1 MKITKFTI
9 KGLHD
14 FFDYKVKLNED
25 ITFLYGEN
33 GSGKT
38 TVLSMLDHV
47 VSGEI
52 YKLFNYKFKEIGVFF
67 KENDGVDLESYNEH
81 SVKIRLINGAG
92 KRPTQLNVNFKEE
105 NTRIPYDKDYTNEL
119 DLFEDPDEI
128 NRIFFDS
135 YKIAGE
141 IKGCFNYL
149 FLPLNRLNYQKK
161 SLDNRDL
168 ISIRHKLIHNSISFL
183 NNYESMRSVEQMV
196 SRAVS
201 QINSKINKLNEKMR
215 QDILKSALEMSKGEV
230 DSNEFYKY
238 FARNDFKSELEETKQ
253 RYIKLLEDLK
263 TITTTN
269 QKNEYNQYFDK
280 LITKVLNSEN
290 QGKKH
295 ENINLPNNLNGTYGE
310 LLRIKKLI
318 KIYEDIEE
326 RILELE
332 TPIKDFLKYTNRFLK
347 DGKDEKEIKV
357 DSVGRLVFETNY
369 TEEPVKLK
377 YLSSGEKQIVT
388 LISNLIFKV
397 DKSKFTIFI
406 VDEPELSLHLSWQ
419 KQLVA
424 IVHEINRNMQLVFA
438 THSPE
443 IIGKYNS
450 RAIELEKIYEPVKKN
465 KENMDEEFEDPA
477 DYDDPIFGTYINL

>member
-1 MKITKFTI
+1 
-9 KGLHD
+9 
-14 FFDYKVKLNED
+14 
-25 ITFLYGEN
+25 
-33 GSGKT
+33 
-38 TVLSMLDHV
+38 
-47 VSGEI
+47 
-52 YKLFNYKFKEIGVFF
+52 
-67 KENDGVDLESYNEH
+67 
-81 SVKIRLINGAG
+81 
-92 KRPTQLNVNFKEE
+92 
-105 NTRIPYDKDYTNEL
+105 
-119 DLFEDPDEI
+119 
-128 NRIFFDS
+128 
-135 YKIAGE
+135 
-141 IKGCFNYL
+141 
-149 FLPLNRLNYQKK
+149 
-161 SLDNRDL
+161 
-168 ISIRHKLIHNSISFL
+168 
-183 NNYESMRSVEQMV
+183 MRSVEQMV

-295 ENINLPNNLNGTYGE
+295 ENINLPDNLNGTYGE

>member
-149 FLPLNRLNYQKK
+149 FLRLNYQKK

-295 ENINLPNNLNGTYGE
+295 ENINLPDNLNGTYGE